1 VAANA
6 RAAIS
11 GARREM
17 APWLQLAFVVVA
29 LCAVAYAY
37 RTDGAAVALG
47 TALALCAIAGGYAA
61 YGGGGAAAAAL
72 AALCTASAARA
83 LRPQWFAV
91 AGGGGAAPG
100 ALAGSRAPSTA
111 GEQAAQLA
119 HIADEIEAG
128 VLSVT

>member
-1 VAANA
+1 VAAKA

-61 YGGGGAAAAAL
+61 YGGGGAA
-72 AALCTASAARA
+72 RA

-100 ALAGSRAPSTA
+100 AFAGSSAPSTA
-111 GEQAAQLA
+111 GAQAALLA